1 MALPPAVKTVRVTFG
16 SGATQVTGAEV
27 STEVSFTPT
36 AAVIWAATG
45 VPLLNPTEVVTSQP
59 GEEAFADIVNPNQPG
74 FIDGNGNTIR
84 DYGVRVSLRYLV
96 NRVQV
101 GAILTKLVKFAEDD
115 DTVDLDLMIPITSA
129 SGTVVYI
136 PDSWSADVLAA
147 QTASLNALA
156 AAERA
161 EAAAA
166 DVDLSGL
173 EPAGLSDE
181 TKESLSNTI
190 AVEVGAVAA
199 PAFAEATVITYD
211 AEGNVETVTTN
222 GITTTYTYDT
232 DGNVATDSRTVGE
245 TTTTRTY
252 AYDTAGNLTGIEAA

>member
-1 MALPPAVKTVRVTFG
+1 MALPPAVKKVRVTFG
-16 SGATQVTGAEV
+16 SGKTQVLGKSVVTKLAI
-27 STEVSFTPT
+27 TPR
-36 AAVIWAATG
+36 ASVVWAATG
-45 VPLLNPTEVVTSQP
+45 TPLLNPTEPVESPP
-59 GEEAFADIVNPNQPG
+59 GEESFVDIVNPNQPG

-84 DYGVRVSLRYLV
+84 DYGV
-96 NRVQV
+96 NFAVQYFADKV
-101 GAILTKLVKFAEDD
+101 LLNSTPIQKLVKFAEDD
-115 DTVDLDLMIPITSA
+115 TEVDLDLMIPITSS
-129 SGTVVYI
+129 SGTVIHI
-136 PDSWSADVLAA
+136 PDSWSEGVLEA
-147 QTASLNALA
+147 QTAAINALA

-181 TKESLSNTI
+181 TLASLKNTI
-190 AVEVGAVAA
+190 GTLAA

-211 AEGNVETVTTN
+211 ADGNVDTVTTN

-252 AYDTAGNLTGIEAA
+252 IYAPNGDLTGIEAA